1 MFVQI
6 REKVTIVRAEIILL
20 DLCHFLI
27 VDFVLGFLT
36 TFEDNKRVLEIKRKP
51 LHLDPV
57 RVLLEV
63 R

>member
-6 REKVTIVRAEIILL
+6 REKVTIVRAEIFIRFVP
-20 DLCHFLI
+20 FLI